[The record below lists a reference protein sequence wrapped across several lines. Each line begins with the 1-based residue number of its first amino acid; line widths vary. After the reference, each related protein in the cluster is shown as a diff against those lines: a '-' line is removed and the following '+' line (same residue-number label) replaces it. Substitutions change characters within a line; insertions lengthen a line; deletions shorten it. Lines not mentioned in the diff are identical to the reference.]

1 MPKKTAHNKIPM
13 PLFPQKQSLPLR
25 LVMFTSR
32 NEYAPNESDAGQ
44 RQEVRATTA
53 AKVHGF
59 FCLPAAD

>member
-32 NEYAPNESDAGQ
+32 NEYAPNPTQVKGE
-44 RQEVRATTA
+44 QEVRATTA

-59 FCLPAAD
+59 FCLPAD